1 MTHATVS
8 FPLNHPSQAEWPQAW
23 GPGMKLC
30 YGVSIATLMV
40 AAYSSDV
47 QAQTAN
53 TTASDVNVLNL
64 LAPFLSLNA
73 TAAGQATLDLNLAQ
87 TAVLNNGAGLAR
99 QQLAISDKNLLA
111 SASNNLS
118 SVGLGTYGVAANIGG
133 GLPGQNPING
143 RIPQQRIGGLGP
155 QLGPIFQRGL
165 AQGTNGALGSV
176 INLLVDANT
185 FTGNNLGVAKNYF
198 ANGAAN
204 NPSVTP
210 ANYVATPAVAPAG
223 YSLPRAN
230 GLPNTINSVYDLGY
244 GVTNTQAGQDVYGS
258 SRPVQVAPSRFIA
271 FDPTALNGIATNP
284 SFPSGHTTYAYTS
297 GYLLAMLVPQQYQSL
312 LLRASEYGESRIVLG
327 VHYPLDVIGSR
338 ALAAYDLAQA
348 FTNPAY
354 INNAAMTG
362 RAINL
367 PSQFVQAQGQLQA
380 YLAAQCGN
388 TVAACA
394 GSAANMAG
402 NPYVPSAANQAAY
415 QARLTYGL
423 PTLTF
428 AQAPR
433 EAAPAGGPDASIL
446 LAPLYGGSTSAAR
459 TLAPNGGLYGQLAT
473 ETINQIVVNTE
484 TNALAAFYGSPLSY
498 WSRIDL
504 YSAAGY
510 FGNVTGT
517 LRMDTSD
524 RLGIDV
530 GIGQGGALYANG
542 TIAGTVSVNAGGLLG
557 GSGSVGG
564 IAALS
569 GGTVAPGNSIGTLTV
584 AGSAAFA
591 PGSVYRVEANA
602 AGQADRIAAGGA
614 ATLAGGTVQVLAAP
628 GAYNPRTTYAI
639 LTASGGVSGRFDGV
653 TANLAFLSPGLR
665 YLPDAVD
672 LTLTRNDVP
681 LAASATG
688 RNGIAAAN
696 ALQAAGS
703 GRAYDAALAFT
714 TSEAADGFR
723 ALSGD
728 IHAGTVSTAYE
739 TAFFV
744 REAVLD
750 RLRWGGT
757 AASLDGTRVPAA
769 YAADLPGRAPVVAS
783 VPLQTLDPQV
793 FGLWGQGFG
802 AFGTAGGGGN
812 AFDLDRQIAGFA
824 LGADIRLPSGL
835 RLGLVGGYTEANLD
849 SAGRQGGGARTESAT
864 LKSGFGGV
872 YGDYAFGPVSVRLG
886 ALYADTDTRTRR
898 SVLYGLSD
906 SPTGHGGGHTVQGF
920 GEIGYRFTLSAPSA
934 LAAPDGPA
942 LQQASTYI
950 EPFVGGA
957 YIGIRRDGFA
967 ETGGAAA
974 LVSYARDYDLGA
986 VTAGVRAQ
994 TSLDL
999 GLGLPVKAYGLI
1011 GYRRAFG
1018 DVVPTA
1024 LLSFGTGP
1032 AFLSAGVPIDRDAL
1046 VASVGLDLR
1055 VAPNA
1060 TLGVAYTGQVGA
1072 RAQDQAVKGNF
1083 TLRF

>member
-1 MTHATVS
+1 
-8 FPLNHPSQAEWPQAW
+8 
-23 GPGMKLC
+23 
-30 YGVSIATLMV
+30 MV
-40 AAYSSDV
+40 AAYSSGV
-47 QAQTAN
+47 QAQTVN

-73 TAAGQATLDLNLAQ
+73 TAAGQATLGLNLAQ
-87 TAVLNNGAGLAR
+87 TIALNNGAGLAR
-99 QQLAISDKNLLA
+99 QQLAISDKNLLS
-111 SASNNLS
+111 SAGNNLS
-118 SVGLGTYGVAANIGG
+118 SVGLGSYGVAANIAS
-133 GLPGQNPING
+133 GLPGQTPING
-143 RIPQQRIGGLGP
+143 IVPQQFVGGLGS
-155 QLGPIFQRGL
+155 QLGPIYQRGV
-165 AQGTNGALGSV
+165 APGASGPLGNV
-176 INLLVDANT
+176 VNLLVNANT

-230 GLPNTINSVYDLGY
+230 GLPNTTNSVYDLAY

-258 SRPVQVAPSRFIA
+258 SRPVQVAPNRFKA
-271 FDPTALNGIATNP
+271 FDPTALSGIATNP

-297 GYLLAMLVPQQYQSL
+297 GYLLAMLVPQQYQSA

-327 VHYPLDVIGSR
+327 VHYPLDIIGSR
-338 ALAAYDLAQA
+338 ALSAYDLAQA

-354 INNAAMTG
+354 INNPAVTG
-362 RAINL
+362 TAINL
-367 PSQFVQAQGQLQA
+367 PNQFVKAQAELQA

-394 GSAANMAG
+394 GSSANTTG

-423 PTLTF
+423 PTLSF

-446 LAPLYGGSTSAAR
+446 LAPLYGGSTTAAR
-459 TLAPNGGLYGQLAT
+459 TLAPNGGLYGQLST
-473 ETINQIVVNTE
+473 DTINQIVVNTQ

-517 LRMDTSD
+517 LRMDTTD

-569 GGTVAPGNSIGTLTV
+569 GGTVSPGNSIGTLNV
-584 AGSAAFA
+584 AGAVAFA

-602 AGQADRIAAGGA
+602 AGQADRIAAGGG
-614 ATLAGGTVQVLAAP
+614 ATLAGGTVQVLAAS
-628 GAYNPRTTYAI
+628 GAYSPRTTYAI
-639 LTASGGVSGRFDGV
+639 LSAAGGVSGRFDGV

-665 YLPDAVD
+665 YLPNAVD

-696 ALQAAGS
+696 ALQAAGR

-728 IHAGTVSTAYE
+728 IHAGTVSAAYE

-750 RLRWGGT
+750 RLRWGGG
-757 AASLDGTRVPAA
+757 SGLDDRTLPAA
-769 YAADLPGRAPVVAS
+769 YTADLPGRAPVVAN
-783 VPLQTLDPQV
+783 VPVRILDPQV

-824 LGADIRLPSGL
+824 LGADIRLPSGFK
-835 RLGLVGGYTEANLD
+835 LGVVGGYTEANLD
-849 SAGRQGGGARTESAT
+849 SASRQGGNARAESAT

-872 YGDYAFGPVSVRLG
+872 YGGYEFGPVSVRLG

-920 GEIGYRFTLSAPSA
+920 GEIGYRFTLSAPAA
-934 LAAPDGPA
+934 LVSKDGPA
-942 LQQASTYI
+942 LQVASTSI
-950 EPFVGGA
+950 EPFVGAA

-967 ETGGAAA
+967 EAGGAAA

-999 GLGLPVKAYGLI
+999 GLGLPVTAHGLL

-1046 VASVGLDLR
+1046 VASAGLDLA

-1060 TLGVAYTGQVGA
+1060 ALGVAYTGQVGA
-1072 RAQDQAVKGNF
+1072 RAQDQAVKGNL

>member
-1 MTHATVS
+1 MT
-8 FPLNHPSQAEWPQAW
+8 FR
-23 GPGMKLC
+23 
-30 YGVSIATLMV
+30 YGVSIAALMV
-40 AAYSSDV
+40 AACGSGV
-47 QAQTAN
+47 QAQTVN

-64 LAPFLSLNA
+64 LSPFLSLNA
-73 TAAGQATLDLNLAQ
+73 TATGQATLDQNLSQ
-87 TAVLNNGAGLAR
+87 TAALNNGAGLAR

-118 SVGLGTYGVAANIGG
+118 SVGLGIYGVAANIGG
-133 GLPGQNPING
+133 GLPRQTPING
-143 RIPQQRIGGLGP
+143 IVPQQLVGGLGT
-155 QLGPIFQRGL
+155 QLGPIYQRGV
-165 AQGTNGALGSV
+165 AQGAAGALGSV
-176 INLLVDANT
+176 VNLLVNANT

-198 ANGAAN
+198 ANGAAS

-210 ANYVATPAVAPAG
+210 ANYVAVPAVAPAG
-223 YSLPRAN
+223 YTLPTYN
-230 GLPNTINSVYDLGY
+230 GLPNTTNSVYDLAY
-244 GVTNTQAGQDVYGS
+244 GVNNTQPGQDVYGS
-258 SRPVQVAPSRFIA
+258 SRPVQVAPKRFNA

-284 SFPSGHTTYAYTS
+284 SFPSGHTTYAFTS

-338 ALAAYDLAQA
+338 ALSAYDLAQA

-354 INNAAMTG
+354 INNAAVTG
-362 RAINL
+362 VALNL
-367 PSQFVQAQGQLQA
+367 PNQFVQAQGQIQA

-394 GSAANMAG
+394 AGAPNITG
-402 NPYVPSAANQAAY
+402 NPYIPSAANQAAY

-423 PTLTF
+423 PTLSF

-446 LAPLYGGSTSAAR
+446 LAPLYGGSTAAAR
-459 TLAPNGGLYGQLAT
+459 TLAPQGGLYGQLST
-473 ETINQIVVNTE
+473 DTINQVVVNTE

-504 YSAAGY
+504 YAAAGY

-517 LRMDTSD
+517 LRMDATD

-530 GIGQGGALYANG
+530 GIGNGGALYANG

-564 IAALS
+564 VDALS
-569 GGTVAPGNSIGTLTV
+569 GGAVAPGNSIGTLTV
-584 AGSAAFA
+584 AGAVAFA
-591 PGSVYRVEANA
+591 PGSTYRVEANA
-602 AGQADRIAAGGA
+602 AGQADRIAAAGG
-614 ATLAGGTVQVLAAP
+614 ATLAGGTVQVQAAS
-628 GAYNPRTTYAI
+628 GTYNPRTTYAI
-639 LTASGGVSGRFDGV
+639 LTAAGGVSGRFDGV

-665 YLPDAVD
+665 YRPNEVD

-681 LAASATG
+681 LAAGATG

-696 ALQAAGS
+696 AIQAAGA

-714 TSEAADGFR
+714 TDEAADGFR

-728 IHAGTVSTAYE
+728 IHASTVSAAYE

-750 RLRWGGT
+750 RLRRGGD
-757 AASLDGTRVPAA
+757 APGLDYGTVPAA
-769 YAADLPGRAPVVAS
+769 YTADLPGRAPPVAQ
-783 VPLQTLDPQV
+783 VPVRTLDPQV

-824 LGADIRLPSGL
+824 LGADIRLPSGV
-835 RLGLVGGYTEANLD
+835 RFGLVGGYTETNLD
-849 SAGRQGGGARTESAT
+849 SAGRQGGGARAESAT

-872 YGDYAFGPVSVRLG
+872 YGGYAFGPVSVRLG

-920 GEIGYRFTLSAPSA
+920 GEIGYRFAFGAASA
-934 LAAPDGPA
+934 LVSKDGPA
-942 LQQASTYI
+942 VAASYI

-999 GLGLPVKAYGLI
+999 GFGLPLTAHGQL

-1024 LLSFGTGP
+1024 LLSFGSGP
-1032 AFLSAGVPIDRDAL
+1032 SFLSAGVPIDRDAL
-1046 VASVGLDLR
+1046 VAGAGLDLA

-1060 TLGVAYTGQVGA
+1060 SLGVAYTGQVGA

>member
-1 MTHATVS
+1 MT
-8 FPLNHPSQAEWPQAW
+8 FR
-23 GPGMKLC
+23 
-30 YGVSIATLMV
+30 YGVSIAALMV
-40 AAYSSDV
+40 AACGSGV
-47 QAQTAN
+47 QAQTVN

-64 LAPFLSLNA
+64 LSPFLSLNA
-73 TAAGQATLDLNLAQ
+73 TATGQATLDQNLSQ
-87 TAVLNNGAGLAR
+87 TAALNNGAGLAR

-118 SVGLGTYGVAANIGG
+118 SVGLGIYGVAANIGG
-133 GLPGQNPING
+133 GLPRQTPING
-143 RIPQQRIGGLGP
+143 IVPQQLVGGLGT
-155 QLGPIFQRGL
+155 QLGPIYQRGV
-165 AQGTNGALGSV
+165 AQGAAGALGSV
-176 INLLVDANT
+176 VNLLVNANT

-198 ANGAAN
+198 ANGAAS

-210 ANYVATPAVAPAG
+210 ANYVAVPAVAPAG
-223 YSLPRAN
+223 YTLPTYN
-230 GLPNTINSVYDLGY
+230 GLPNTTNSVYDLAY
-244 GVTNTQAGQDVYGS
+244 GVNNTQPGQDVYGS
-258 SRPVQVAPSRFIA
+258 SRPVQVAPKRFNA

-284 SFPSGHTTYAYTS
+284 SFPSGHTTYAFTS

-338 ALAAYDLAQA
+338 ALSAYDLAQA

-354 INNAAMTG
+354 INNAAVTG
-362 RAINL
+362 VALNL
-367 PSQFVQAQGQLQA
+367 PNQFVQAQGQIQA

-394 GSAANMAG
+394 AGAPNITG
-402 NPYVPSAANQAAY
+402 NPYIPSAANQAAY

-423 PTLTF
+423 PTLSF

-446 LAPLYGGSTSAAR
+446 LAPLYGGSTAAAR
-459 TLAPNGGLYGQLAT
+459 TLAPQGGLYGQLST
-473 ETINQIVVNTE
+473 DTINQVVVNTE

-504 YSAAGY
+504 YAAAGY

-517 LRMDTSD
+517 LRMDATD

-530 GIGQGGALYANG
+530 GIGNGGALYANG

-564 IAALS
+564 VNALS
-569 GGTVAPGNSIGTLTV
+569 GGAVAPGNSIGTLTV
-584 AGSAAFA
+584 AGAVAFA
-591 PGSVYRVEANA
+591 PGSTYRVEANA
-602 AGQADRIAAGGA
+602 AGQADRIAAAGG
-614 ATLAGGTVQVLAAP
+614 ATLAGGTVQVQAAS
-628 GAYNPRTTYAI
+628 GTYNPRTTYAI
-639 LTASGGVSGRFDGV
+639 LTAAGGVSGRFDGV

-665 YLPDAVD
+665 YRPNEVD

-681 LAASATG
+681 LAAGATG

-696 ALQAAGS
+696 AIQAAGA

-714 TSEAADGFR
+714 TDEAADGFR

-728 IHAGTVSTAYE
+728 IHASTVSAAYE

-750 RLRWGGT
+750 RLRRGGD
-757 AASLDGTRVPAA
+757 APGLDYGTVPAA
-769 YAADLPGRAPVVAS
+769 YTADLPGRAPPVAQ
-783 VPLQTLDPQV
+783 VPVRTLDPQV

-824 LGADIRLPSGL
+824 LGADIRLPSGV
-835 RLGLVGGYTEANLD
+835 RFGLVGGYTETNLD
-849 SAGRQGGGARTESAT
+849 SAGRQGGGARAESAT

-872 YGDYAFGPVSVRLG
+872 YGGYAFGPVSVRLG

-920 GEIGYRFTLSAPSA
+920 GEIGYRFAFGAASA
-934 LAAPDGPA
+934 LVSKDGPA
-942 LQQASTYI
+942 VAASYI

-999 GLGLPVKAYGLI
+999 GFGLPLTAHGQL

-1024 LLSFGTGP
+1024 LLSFGSGP
-1032 AFLSAGVPIDRDAL
+1032 SFLSAGVPIDRDAL
-1046 VASVGLDLR
+1046 VAGAGLDLA

-1060 TLGVAYTGQVGA
+1060 SLGVAYTGQVGA